1 MRCIQTQDQAGA
13 GQTNDQIGDQQ
24 AAQQG
29 VASCIVVGAFLFSDE
44 FNRRGVNSVERKP
57 FRPFRLLL
65 ILIAVVTTLSVFSQV
80 LARWAGVY

>member
-1 MRCIQTQDQAGA
+1 MTDPQSDMQDESNTNRLKDEDQAL
-13 GQTNDQIGDQQ
+13 
-24 AAQQG
+24 
-29 VASCIVVGAFLFSDE
+29 VDE

-65 ILIAVVTTLSVFSQV
+65 ILIAVVTTLSLFSQL